1 MRTCGR
7 SATAVVAALLAGVL
21 PGLPLA
27 AVAAESLDAQALIR
41 EVETKYRGETA
52 WAVMRM
58 RIRTAAWSREL
69 VMESWSRGRDDFL
82 VEIREPAKER
92 GIRTL
97 KLGDDIW
104 NYLPRIDKLMKI
116 PSSMMGDAWMGSH
129 VTNDDLVQDSK
140 IEELYEFAVAYAD
153 DATAAIIAAPKADA
167 AVVWGRIFYVV
178 DRVRQVPVEVRY
190 DDEDGI
196 PVRRMVFA
204 DVRRI
209 GDRWIP
215 MRMTVEPL
223 DKPAEATEIIYE
235 SLRFGEPMSADRF
248 SLRALRR

>member
-1 MRTCGR
+1 MR
-7 SATAVVAALLAGVL
+7 SSVAVVALALWAAL
-21 PGLPLA
+21 PTVALA
-27 AVAAESLDAQALIR
+27 AEVVDARALVR

-52 WAVMRM
+52 YAVMRM
-58 RIRTAAWSREL
+58 RIRTAAWQREL

-82 VEIREPAKER
+82 AEIREPSKER

-97 KLGDDIW
+97 KVGDEIW

-140 IEELYEFAVAYAD
+140 IEDLYVFHVAWAD
-153 DATAAIIAAPKADA
+153 PVTAAIEATPRPDA

-196 PVRRMVFA
+196 AVRRIVFG

-215 MRMTVEPL
+215 LRMTVLPL
-223 DKPAEATEIIYE
+223 DKPDEATEIVYE
-235 SLRFGEPMSADRF
+235 TLRFGEPIAADRF
-248 SLRALRR
+248 TLRALRR

>member
-1 MRTCGR
+1 MRLRAVGHV
-7 SATAVVAALLAGVL
+7 AAVVIAGLSAL
-21 PGLPLA
+21 P
-27 AVAAESLDAQALIR
+27 AVAAESVDARALIQ

-52 WAVMRM
+52 YAVMRM

-82 VEIREPAKER
+82 AEIREPAKER

-97 KLGDDIW
+97 KVGEEIW

-140 IEELYEFAVAYAD
+140 IEDLYEFSVAWAD
-153 DATAAIIAAPKADA
+153 PATAAIEATPRPDA

-178 DRVRQVPVEVRY
+178 DRQRQVPVEIRY
-190 DDEDGI
+190 DDEDGVA
-196 PVRRMVFA
+196 VRRMVFA

-209 GDRWIP
+209 GERWIP
-215 MRMTVEPL
+215 MQMTVIPL
-223 DKPAEATEIIYE
+223 DKPNEATEIIYE
-235 SLRFGEPMSADRF
+235 TLRFGEPVAADRF

>member
-1 MRTCGR
+1 MSWLRAITYIVMAAVVVWPALP
-7 SATAVVAALLAGVL
+7 ATA
-21 PGLPLA
+21 
-27 AVAAESLDAQALIR
+27 AETVDARALIR

-52 WAVMRM
+52 YAVMRM

-69 VMESWSRGRDDFL
+69 VMESWSRGRVDFL
-82 VEIREPAKER
+82 AEIREPAKER

-97 KLGDDIW
+97 KVGDEIW

-140 IEELYEFAVAYAD
+140 IEDLYEFTVAWAD
-153 DATAAIIAAPKADA
+153 PATAAIEATPRPDA
-167 AVVWGRIFYVV
+167 AVVWGRIFYIV
-178 DRVRQVPVEVRY
+178 DRARQVPIEVRY

-196 PVRRMVFA
+196 AVRRMVFE

-215 MRMTVEPL
+215 MRMTVIPL
-223 DKPAEATEIIYE
+223 DKPNEATEIIYE
-235 SLRFGEPMSADRF
+235 TLRFGEPVAADRF